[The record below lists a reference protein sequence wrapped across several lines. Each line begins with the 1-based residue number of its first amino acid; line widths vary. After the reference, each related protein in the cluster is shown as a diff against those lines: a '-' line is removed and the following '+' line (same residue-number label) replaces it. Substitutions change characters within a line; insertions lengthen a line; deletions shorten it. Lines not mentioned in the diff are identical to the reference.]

1 MIEESIRQHGSIES
15 RTRSIQRNPN
25 GWGGDT
31 TLTVDTIE
39 ATGEVAH
46 ISMNFNGTR
55 CSGVDIEELRRFK
68 GLLNSFDC
76 I

>member
-1 MIEESIRQHGSIES
+1 MIEESVKQHGSIEG

-31 TLTVDTIE
+31 TLTVDRIE

-46 ISMNFNGTR
+46 ITMDFNGTR
-55 CSGVDIEELRRFK
+55 ALGVDIEELRRFK
-68 GLLNSFDC
+68 ALLNSFDC